1 MGTPLPT
8 DVAGGRGLTRVP
20 LSTRVGSLVE
30 RTFRYWSLLP
40 VVVVLLAL
48 TAYPILA
55 LLRMSLSAVTFE
67 SGGVAWEWVGV
78 ANYQRLSV
86 DPTARVAFTNTLSLV
101 VISVAVETVLG
112 LALALLVSRTRTLNL
127 MYRTIAILPLLIPP
141 IAIGA
146 MWFMML
152 QYNYGFL
159 NTVLLSLGMEG
170 RLWLSQPNLA
180 FGSVVAVDI
189 WHWTSF
195 QFLILLAGVESLP
208 NELNEAA
215 EVDGATRRQVVWH
228 ITLPLLRPVIMVA
241 VMLRTIFAFKVFEQ
255 IYLLT
260 GGGPGSA
267 TEVISSYIESV
278 FFEQGRMGYGAALS
292 LVTAVAITIFI
303 VIYQLVVVAG
313 RRRSAA

>member
-1 MGTPLPT
+1 MGEFF
-8 DVAGGRGLTRVP
+8 
-20 LSTRVGSLVE
+20 E

-40 VVVVLLAL
+40 MVVVLLAL

-55 LLRMSLSAVTFE
+55 LVRMSLSSVTFE
-67 SGGVAWEWVGV
+67 SGGVLWDWVGT
-78 ANYQRLSV
+78 ANYQQLAA
-86 DPTARVAFTNTLSLV
+86 DPTAHVAFTNTLRLV
-101 VISVAVETVLG
+101 VISVVVETLLG

-127 MYRTIAILPLLIPP
+127 FYRTIAILPLLIPP

-152 QYNYGFL
+152 QFNYGFV
-159 NTVLLSLGMEG
+159 NTVLLNLGMEG
-170 RLWLSQPNLA
+170 RLWLSQPDLA
-180 FGSVVAVDI
+180 FGSIIAVDI

-195 QFLILLAGVESLP
+195 QFLILLAGIESLP

-215 EVDGATRRQVVWH
+215 EVDGATRRQVLWH

-241 VMLRTIFAFKVFEQ
+241 VTLRTIFAFKVFEQ

-292 LVTAVAITIFI
+292 LVTAVAITLFI

-313 RRRSAA
+313 RRRGAA

>member
-1 MGTPLPT
+1 MT
-8 DVAGGRGLTRVP
+8 GGRGPSRAP
-20 LSTRVGSLVE
+20 LASRVGDFLE

-48 TAYPILA
+48 TAYPVLA
-55 LLRMSLSAVTFE
+55 LVRMSLSEVTFQ
-67 SGGVAWEWVGV
+67 SGGVLWDFVGLDNFRQL
-78 ANYQRLSV
+78 AS
-86 DPTARVAFTNTLSLV
+86 DPTAHVAFTNTVWLV
-101 VISVAVETVLG
+101 VISVAVETLLG
-112 LALALLVSRTRTLNL
+112 LALALAVSRTRTMNL
-127 MYRTIAILPLLIPP
+127 LYRTVAILPLLIPP

-152 QYNYGFL
+152 QFNYGFV
-159 NTVLLSLGMEG
+159 NTVLLRLGMEG
-170 RLWLSQPNLA
+170 RLWLSQPDLA
-180 FGSVVAVDI
+180 FASVVAVDI

-215 EVDGATRRQVVWH
+215 EVDGASRRQVLWH
-228 ITLPLLRPVIMVA
+228 ITLPLLRPVILIA
-241 VMLRTIFAFKVFEQ
+241 ITLRTIFAFKVFEQ

-267 TEVISSYIESV
+267 TEVISSYIEAV

-303 VIYQLVVVAG
+303 AIYQWVVVAAG
-313 RRRSAA
+313 RREAS

>member
-1 MGTPLPT
+1 MPT
-8 DVAGGRGLTRVP
+8 EPTGGRGSVRAPFHERAGGFL
-20 LSTRVGSLVE
+20 E

-40 VVVVLLAL
+40 VVVVLLTL

-55 LLRMSLSAVTFE
+55 LVRMSLSEVTFR
-67 SGGVAWEWVGV
+67 SGGVLWDWVGLE
-78 ANYQRLSV
+78 NFQRLFTDV
-86 DPTARVAFTNTLSLV
+86 TAGIAFTNTLWLV
-101 VISVAVETVLG
+101 VISVAVETALG
-112 LALALLVSRTRTLNL
+112 LVLALMVSRTRTLNL
-127 MYRTIAILPLLIPP
+127 FYRTVAILPLLIPP

-152 QYNYGFL
+152 QFNYGFV
-159 NTVLLSLGMEG
+159 NTVLLAFGQEG

-180 FGSVVAVDI
+180 FGSVVVVDI

-208 NELNEAA
+208 HELNEAA

-241 VMLRTIFAFKVFEQ
+241 VTLRTIFAFKVFEQ

-292 LVTAVAITIFI
+292 LVTAVAITLFI
-303 VIYQLVVVAG
+303 VVYQLVVVAG
-313 RRRSAA
+313 RRQGASS